1 MRKRKEGLEKKDKLL
16 KVKKKEKNMIK
27 KMCIPLIAALTVSCQ
42 NEEDL
47 PVQHPDDYDLIT
59 FQAMTAKEQ
68 TRAVSGYET
77 YDNGKHP
84 GTMGVFGYF
93 DMHNTTAG
101 NLSNNKIMENTSIE
115 YDAEENKW
123 KYSNPSDEKHW
134 ADYVQYNSF
143 DFLAY
148 MPYETKDNVTI
159 ARQGEVAD
167 STFTLSLKVV
177 MGDDCQLPIVRQS
190 TQAPLI
196 CNAPVHENSAELGTQ
211 VHFLFDQTLTG
222 FTLNFQI
229 DAGMAAIRYFRIKS
243 VNIYGDNLAN
253 GGTVSRSY
261 TWNTRGGTWTSGDIL
276 WSDITRENITK
287 ESPVSID
294 YYKAE
299 ADPCYDESSLIVNSD
314 KYRQWGKPFY
324 AIPDASFN
332 PTIAVTYDVE
342 YKDES
347 DNNVVVTRENI
358 TSTIVLNKTNF
369 SSLASGKPGHVNAI
383 KILIKPRY
391 LYVLGDEARSEGL
404 LLVN

>member
-1 MRKRKEGLEKKDKLL
+1 
-16 KVKKKEKNMIK
+16 
-27 KMCIPLIAALTVSCQ
+27 MCIPLIAALTVSCQ

-59 FQAMTAKEQ
+59 LQAMPAKEQ

-77 YDNGKHP
+77 YDNEKHP

-101 NLSNNKIMENTSIE
+101 NLSNNNIMENTSIE
-115 YDAEENKW
+115 YNAEEKKW

-159 ARQGEVAD
+159 ARQGEVTD
-167 STFTLSLKVV
+167 SIFTLSIKVV
-177 MGDDCQLPIVRQS
+177 NGDNCRLPVVTQS

-347 DNNVVVTRENI
+347 DKNVVTRENI

>member
-1 MRKRKEGLEKKDKLL
+1 
-16 KVKKKEKNMIK
+16 MIK

-93 DMHNTTAG
+93 DLHNTKAG
-101 NLSNNKIMENTSIE
+101 NLSNNNIMENTSIE
-115 YDAEENKW
+115 YDAAGNKW

-159 ARQGEVAD
+159 ARQEQVTY
-167 STFTLSLKVV
+167 STFTLSFKVV
-177 MGDDCQLPIVRQS
+177 KGADCQLPIVRQS

-261 TWNTRGGTWTSGDIL
+261 TWNTGGGTWTSGDIL

-287 ESPVSID
+287 ESSVSID

-299 ADPCYDESSLIVNSD
+299 ADPCYDESSLIVKAD

-324 AIPDASFN
+324 AIPDALFN

-358 TSTIVLNKTNF
+358 TSTIVLSTQM
-369 SSLASGKPGHVNAI
+369 
-383 KILIKPRY
+383 
-391 LYVLGDEARSEGL
+391 EARPAPFRFIR
-404 LLVN
+404 

>member
-1 MRKRKEGLEKKDKLL
+1 M
-16 KVKKKEKNMIK
+16 
-27 KMCIPLIAALTVSCQ
+27 
-42 NEEDL
+42 
-47 PVQHPDDYDLIT
+47 
-59 FQAMTAKEQ
+59 
-68 TRAVSGYET
+68 SGYET
-77 YDNGKHP
+77 YDNEKHP

-93 DMHNTTAG
+93 DLHNTTED
-101 NLSNNKIMENTSIE
+101 NLSNNKIMENTSIG
-115 YDAEENKW
+115 YYAEEKKW
-123 KYSNPSDEKHW
+123 KYSNPSDQKHW

-159 ARQGEVAD
+159 ARQGDVTA
-167 STFTLSLKVV
+167 STFTLSFKVV
-177 MGDDCQLPIVRQS
+177 KGDDCQLPIVRQS

-229 DAGMAAIRYFRIKS
+229 DAGMAAIRHFRIKS

-294 YYKAE
+294 YYEAE
-299 ADPCYDESSLIVNSD
+299 AETDPCYDESSLIVNSD

>member
-1 MRKRKEGLEKKDKLL
+1 
-16 KVKKKEKNMIK
+16 
-27 KMCIPLIAALTVSCQ
+27 MCIPLIAALTVSCQ

-77 YDNGKHP
+77 YDNEKHP

-115 YDAEENKW
+115 YDAKEKKW

-159 ARQGEVAD
+159 ARQGEVTD
-167 STFTLSLKVV
+167 NSTFTLSFKVV
-177 MGDDCQLPIVRQS
+177 KGDKCQLPVVRQS

-229 DAGMAAIRYFRIKS
+229 DAGMAAIRHFRIKS

-261 TWNTRGGTWTSGDIL
+261 KWNTGGGTWTSGDIL

-287 ESPVSID
+287 ESSVSID

-299 ADPCYDESSLIVNSD
+299 TDSCYEESSLIVNSD
-314 KYRQWGKPFY
+314 TYRQWGKPFY
-324 AIPDASFN
+324 AIPDALFN

-342 YKDES
+342 YIDES

>member
-77 YDNGKHP
+77 YDNEKHP
-84 GTMGVFGYF
+84 ETMGVFGYF
-93 DMHNTTAG
+93 DMHNTTADY
-101 NLSNNKIMENTSIE
+101 LSNNNIMENTSIE
-115 YDAEENKW
+115 YNAEGKKW
-123 KYSNPSDEKHW
+123 KYSNPSDQKHW

-159 ARQGEVAD
+159 ARQGEVTD
-167 STFTLSLKVV
+167 STFTLSFKVV
-177 MGDDCQLPIVRQS
+177 KGDKCKLPIVTQS

-276 WSDITRENITK
+276 WSDITREHITK
-287 ESPVSID
+287 ESPVSSD

-299 ADPCYDESSLIVNSD
+299 TDPCYDASSLIVNAD

-342 YKDES
+342 YIDES
-347 DNNVVVTRENI
+347 DNNVVTRENI

>member
-1 MRKRKEGLEKKDKLL
+1 
-16 KVKKKEKNMIK
+16 MIK

-93 DMHNTTAG
+93 DLHNTTED

-115 YDAEENKW
+115 YNAEEKKW
-123 KYSNPSDEKHW
+123 KYSNPSDQKHW

-159 ARQGEVAD
+159 ARQEQVTD
-167 STFTLSLKVV
+167 STFKLSFKVV
-177 MGDDCQLPIVRQS
+177 KGANCRLPIVTQS

-229 DAGMAAIRYFRIKS
+229 DACMAAIRYFRIKS

-276 WSDITRENITK
+276 WSDITSENITK

-342 YKDES
+342 YIDES
-347 DNNVVVTRENI
+347 DNNVVTRENI

>member
-1 MRKRKEGLEKKDKLL
+1 
-16 KVKKKEKNMIK
+16 MIK

-77 YDNGKHP
+77 YDNEKHP

-101 NLSNNKIMENTSIE
+101 NLSNNNIMENTSIE
-115 YDAEENKW
+115 YYTEGKKW
-123 KYSNPSDEKHW
+123 NYSNPSDEKHW

-148 MPYETKDNVTI
+148 MPYEIKDNVTI
-159 ARQGEVAD
+159 ARQEQVAY
-167 STFTLSLKVV
+167 STFTLSFKVV
-177 MGDDCQLPIVRQS
+177 KGDKCQLPIVRQS
-190 TQAPLI
+190 KQAPLI

-287 ESPVSID
+287 ESSVSID
-294 YYKAE
+294 YYEAE
-299 ADPCYDESSLIVNSD
+299 ADSCYEESSLIVKAD

>member
-1 MRKRKEGLEKKDKLL
+1 M
-16 KVKKKEKNMIK
+16 
-27 KMCIPLIAALTVSCQ
+27 
-42 NEEDL
+42 
-47 PVQHPDDYDLIT
+47 
-59 FQAMTAKEQ
+59 
-68 TRAVSGYET
+68 SGYET

-101 NLSNNKIMENTSIE
+101 NLSNNNIMENTSIG
-115 YDAEENKW
+115 YYAEENKW

-148 MPYETKDNVTI
+148 MPYNETKDNVTI
-159 ARQGEVAD
+159 ARQGDVTA
-167 STFTLSLKVV
+167 STFTLSFKVV
-177 MGDDCQLPIVRQS
+177 KGDKCQLPIVRQS
-190 TQAPLI
+190 KQAPLI

-229 DAGMAAIRYFRIKS
+229 DAGMAAIRHFRIKS
-243 VNIYGDNLAN
+243 VKIYGDNLAN

-261 TWNTRGGTWTSGDIL
+261 KWNTGGGTWTSGDIL

-294 YYKAE
+294 YYEAE
-299 ADPCYDESSLIVNSD
+299 AETDPCYDASSLIVKAD

-342 YKDES
+342 YIDES
-347 DNNVVVTRENI
+347 GNNVVTRENI

>member
-1 MRKRKEGLEKKDKLL
+1 
-16 KVKKKEKNMIK
+16 MIK

-77 YDNGKHP
+77 YDNEKHP

-93 DMHNTTAG
+93 DLHNTTAG
-101 NLSNNKIMENTSIE
+101 NLSNNNIMENTSIE
-115 YDAEENKW
+115 YNAEEKKW

-159 ARQGEVAD
+159 ARQREVAN
-167 STFTLSLKVV
+167 STFTLSFKVV
-177 MGDDCQLPIVRQS
+177 GDKCQLPIVRQS

-196 CNAPVHENSAELGTQ
+196 CNAPVHENSAELETQ

-299 ADPCYDESSLIVNSD
+299 ADSCYEESSLIVKAD